1 MSSESQNSF
10 NLTLQFGDRSVA
22 VNNRAGNVSV
32 GRNHEIDIKSMELAS
47 EGLKSWKTDIREIH
61 IPRQETKTV
70 LDWLHNGKGDKPGER
85 VSVLVGNAGTGKSVV
100 MHDILEELIKGGIPV
115 LGIKMDQI
123 NFHSTT
129 EFNNE
134 VGLNEGIS
142 VFEAY
147 KQLNDKHGLS
157 VLLIDQIDALSMSLS
172 VDRKAIDVANKL
184 IHQVSTLPNVRI
196 VVSCRRFDL
205 DYDYDLQ
212 EYNRYN
218 KVYLNGL
225 TDGDVCEILN
235 DLHVDPSTLTD
246 QTRQFLSIPINLY
259 LYSLIDEPDLL
270 HGEPI
275 TLQKLYDRLWRKI
288 VVDGRDIDRR
298 KVSLLLRS
306 IAEKMYT
313 NQTLMISGKAYE
325 TEFGDEQ
332 KYLLSNN
339 FLTGNEDDGIQF
351 LHQSLFDYT
360 YARTFVESGRSLI
373 DELEREHQGLFVRSR
388 VRQVLLYL
396 REVDVNAF
404 LRTLN
409 EILFAK
415 KSNGDQKI
423 RFHLKTLTLNS
434 LGLCE
439 EVSEEEKVYFI
450 HKVFPDKVFGPIFVS
465 SIYSKDWFKIYTGH
479 SHTIKRLR
487 GNDDATIK
495 DVMSVCWRLFTLDED
510 MVESYLEHLVSLDQ
524 SPINEAVFGLIN
536 QIGRYGK
543 NMNRLISLY
552 KAAKTEDAKIS
563 RYEFL
568 EQAINFDSNFVATEL
583 SNAISTQLA
592 SYERKGAG
600 SFSIDYETEQ
610 VYDALQKKTPD
621 LAYEI
626 SLKAVHEIFDKT
638 LLENSDRYF
647 SSSWEFYT
655 YNRGGLNAQES
666 ACDMLDFILS
676 YIEGRSRTTPDK
688 ADKELSPLKDSK
700 RDIDILIVYIGYIAN
715 PEYFIDEILSI
726 FTDKELLEALSE
738 LSLLHYYSAQLL
750 NASFKIFSIEEQR
763 NILNILS
770 TISPK
775 WETWVFKGHTS
786 NDYPNMRKGKSFG
799 EYVQA
804 IGDDNYIKEHF
815 PDIYIKYQKV
825 KDAYLDLNI
834 EKPFNVRTQ
843 CGWVGMEKNA
853 IDHMNDEQWLS
864 SMRKYKDDGFG
875 ADFDKPT
882 LTGHA
887 MQLKACAKENPSR
900 YAALI
905 IKATE
910 DLSIKLTYPLYGF
923 EGLSESDIEKEK
935 FHEVFQVIA
944 KRFEGDV
951 NKNSAG
957 SLIDFLR
964 SLKFFLKK
972 EWMPEDVFEFICNAV
987 INAKEDDDSN
997 KPDDKEPW
1005 QTGINRARGVAGE
1018 LLVDCSI
1025 FKDLYGDKIFS
1036 VLNSIADNASI
1047 TTRAAILLNGARL
1060 NMIDPDRSLELYLKM
1075 MHDCQPTLI
1084 SIPLHDLN
1092 PVVYYIN
1099 YGFDKLIPLYKE
1111 AIQKPACH
1119 KVLAETLWIAYVK
1132 DKKGAAD
1139 LLKEVIHSSQEA
1151 ATSFIMTVVR
1161 YHTMPLSKS
1170 LRFLVDLMSCKDEKI
1185 DRVLGNIYNSSEF
1198 WSHDDCVNYTKEYVE
1213 HDCCIYATRSFY
1225 EFLSVFAKDEP
1236 AASLEW
1242 IITVYQKK
1250 KHHFRDDQNGRFD
1263 IQKILEILTQSYNG
1277 VRKYSPRDELV
1288 EKAMDIMDE
1297 IMQDPES
1304 REYLHGFLN
1313 ELDRS

>member
-1 MSSESQNSF
+1 MNNSEYHFHINIQ
-10 NLTLQFGDRSVA
+10 TGDRAIA
-22 VNNRAGNVSV
+22 VNNRSGNIFMDQK
-32 GRNHEIDIKSMELAS
+32 HEIDIKSMEWAS

-61 IPRQETKTV
+61 FARQETKTV

-100 MHDILEELIKGGIPV
+100 MHDILEELIKEGVPV

-123 NFHSTT
+123 NFHSSM

-134 VGLNEGIS
+134 VGLNDGIS

-147 KQLNDKHGLS
+147 KQLNEKHKLS

-225 TDGDVCEILN
+225 KDKDVSVILTN
-235 DLHVDPSTLTD
+235 LHVDPSTLTN

-288 VVDGRDIDRR
+288 VVEGRDINRR
-298 KVSLLLRS
+298 KVSLLLRL
-306 IAEKMYT
+306 IAEKMYS

-325 TEFGDEQ
+325 TEYGDEQ
-332 KYLLSNN
+332 KYLLSNS

-396 REVDVNAF
+396 REVDVNEF

-415 KSNGDQKI
+415 KSNGDQKV
-423 RFHLKTLTLNS
+423 RFHLKMLTLNS

-439 EVSEEEKVYFI
+439 EVSDEEKAYFI
-450 HKVFPDKVFGPIFVS
+450 HKILPDKAFGPIFVS
-465 SIYSKDWFKIYTGH
+465 SIYSKDWFKIYTEH
-479 SHTIKRLR
+479 SHTIEKLR

-495 DVMSVCWRLFTLDED
+495 DVMSVCWRLFTLDEE
-510 MVESYLEHLVSLDQ
+510 MVEGYLEHLVSLNQ
-524 SPINEAVFGLIN
+524 PPINEAIFSLIN

-552 KAAKTEDAKIS
+552 KAAKTGGTKIS

-568 EQAINFDSNFVATEL
+568 EQAIDFDSNFVATEL

-592 SYERKGAG
+592 SYEHKGAS
-600 SFSIDYETEQ
+600 SFTIDYETDQ
-610 VYDALQKKTPD
+610 VYEALQEKAPD
-621 LAYEI
+621 LTYEV
-626 SLKAVHEIFDKT
+626 SLKAVHEVFDKT
-638 LLENSDRYF
+638 LLENNDRYF

-655 YNRGGLNAQES
+655 YNRGGLNLHES
-666 ACDMLDFILS
+666 ACEMLDFILS
-676 YIEGRSRTTPDK
+676 YIEGMSRTTPDK

-700 RDIDILIVYIGYIAN
+700 RDIDILIVYIGYTAN
-715 PEYFIDEILSI
+715 PEYFKNEILSI

-750 NASFKIFSIEEQR
+750 KASFKLFSIEEQED
-763 NILNILS
+763 ILNTLS

-804 IGDDNYIKEHF
+804 INDDTYIKEHF
-815 PDIYIKYQKV
+815 PKIYIKYQKV
-825 KDAYLDLNI
+825 KDAYLDLNV

-864 SMRKYKDDGFG
+864 SMRKYKNDGFDT
-875 ADFDKPT
+875 DFDKPT

-887 MQLKACAKENPSR
+887 IQLKDCAKENPSR
-900 YAALI
+900 YADLI

-910 DLSIKLTYPLYGF
+910 DPSIKLTYPLYGF

-935 FHEVFQVIA
+935 FHEVFQVIS
-944 KRFEGDV
+944 KRFKGDV
-951 NKNSAG
+951 NKNSTG
-957 SLIDFLR
+957 SLIGFLR
-964 SLKFFLKK
+964 SLRFFLKK
-972 EWMPEDVFEFICNAV
+972 EWMPEDVFDFICNAV
-987 INAKEDDDSN
+987 INANEDDDSN

-1025 FKDLYGDKIFS
+1025 FDKQYGDRIFS

-1060 NMIDPDRSLELYLKM
+1060 NMIDPNRSLELYMKM

-1132 DKKGAAD
+1132 DKNGSAD
-1139 LLKEVIHSSQEA
+1139 LLKEVIHSSQDA
-1151 ATSFIMTVVR
+1151 ATSFIMAVVR
-1161 YHTMPLSKS
+1161 YHTVPLSKS
-1170 LRFLVDLMSCKDEKI
+1170 LELLIDLMSCKDEKI
-1185 DRVLGNIYNSSEF
+1185 GQTLGNVYNSSEYWF
-1198 WSHDDCVNYTKEYVE
+1198 PKDLVNYTKEYVK
-1213 HDCCIYATRSFY
+1213 HDCCRYATRSFY
-1225 EFLSVFAKDEP
+1225 EFLSGFAKDEP
-1236 AASLEW
+1236 ATSLEW

-1250 KHHFRDDQNGRFD
+1250 KPHFRDDQNGRFD
-1263 IQKILEILTQSYNG
+1263 VQKILEILTQSYNG

-1304 REYLHGFLN
+1304 REYLRGFLN